1 MTTSTKIS
9 TRFSIFKRD
18 KQSKTLLSYC
28 NVIEKTIVM
37 DELRWVAPIN
47 KNVGKKFNFFCGKR
61 DTCTWV
67 GGLLAREMNRSESGT
82 HRRIFP
88 LLFYPFL

>member
-37 DELRWVAPIN
+37 DGLHWVASIN
-47 KNVGKKFNFFCGKR
+47 KNAGKKLNFFYGKR

-67 GGLLAREMNRSESGT
+67 GGLQAREMNR
-82 HRRIFP
+82 
-88 LLFYPFL
+88 